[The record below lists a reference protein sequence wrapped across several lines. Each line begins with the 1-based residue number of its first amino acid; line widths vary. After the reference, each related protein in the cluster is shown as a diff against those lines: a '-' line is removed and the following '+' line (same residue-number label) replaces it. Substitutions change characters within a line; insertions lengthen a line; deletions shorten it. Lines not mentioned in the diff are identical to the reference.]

1 MYGYFK
7 QFIKTRSPID
17 ITSPWISTELSLMHP
32 DNNSLSI
39 VVTFGGTVIFGKLI
53 HIYSTLKGI
62 VIDGKL
68 KHLLKANDQNDVTS
82 PKNST
87 DSTIH
92 NN

>member
-32 DNNSLSI
+32 NNNSLSI
-39 VVTFGGTVIFGKLI
+39 VVTLGGTVIFGKLI

-68 KHLLKANDQNDVTS
+68 KHLLKANDPNDVTS

-87 DSTIH
+87 DVNDSQ
-92 NN
+92 

>member
-17 ITSPWISTELSLMHP
+17 ITSPWISTELSLMYP

-39 VVTFGGTVIFGKLI
+39 VVTLGGTVIFGKLI

-87 DSTIH
+87 DVNDSQ
-92 NN
+92 